1 MQKGWLSDEESL
13 IVFFA
18 LRFFWRTLDAGKKT
32 LYATDN
38 SGTCFKK
45 GVIDP
50 GPILADCPETDG
62 INTPNIYIGSYD
74 TYSALHLEDL
84 DLYSYNIV
92 IFGADKAFYIL
103 LFH

>member
-1 MQKGWLSDEESL
+1 MKKVWS
-13 IVFFA
+13 FFCIKIFRENA
-18 LRFFWRTLDAGKKT
+18 RCRKKT

-38 SGTCFKK
+38 SGTYFKK

-92 IFGADKAFYIL
+92 IFGADKAFNIL